1 MSLFVSKQSLTFLG
15 LQQVQRK
22 NGQGTFPLINLGDA
36 QTFSNMSLLPS
47 NDFDLTKLNNVPL
60 KATVDVTLDISRQGF
75 NTNAV
80 VADVVLVTK

>member
-1 MSLFVSKQSLTFLG
+1 MSLFVSKQSLTYLG

-36 QTFSNMSLLPS
+36 HSFSNMSLLPS
-47 NDFDLTKLNNVPL
+47 NDFDLSKLNNIPL
-60 KATVDVTLDISRQGF
+60 KSNVDVTLDISRQGF

-80 VADVVLVTK
+80 VSDVVVPSK